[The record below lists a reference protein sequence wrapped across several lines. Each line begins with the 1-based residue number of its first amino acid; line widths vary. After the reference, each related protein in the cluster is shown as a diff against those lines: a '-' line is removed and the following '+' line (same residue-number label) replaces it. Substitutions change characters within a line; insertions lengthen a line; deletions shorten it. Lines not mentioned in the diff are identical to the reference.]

1 MPTLARHRGLPPHA
15 PESACD
21 RDSTVL
27 VQRASPVWTIPDD
40 PQRTRVDNSPPPG
53 TVQMSPTHGAPQT
66 HSPPMQSANFQ
77 ARGPGSGQKRF
88 FFNCLARPRFW
99 SPAPFPPLPL
109 FTPSIATPR
118 APRPAADQTE
128 TACLI
133 HCWQPTTQKQPVLW
147 KLSFAS
153 FVRDCKPVPPLFFF
167 VQNHVTKVSVRRKP
181 LSPSLTSHASSWP
194 WLFSCCRPRILHFR
208 SQSTGSPP
216 PLLFSNPDVE
226 PCPKDL
232 AVRPLVCVSLTRS
245 PPPCEQSHSPRYCL
259 QLPALPRS
267 TRV

>member
-1 MPTLARHRGLPPHA
+1 MPLKA
-15 PESACD
+15 PATGTALCWYNVRALCGQSPTIPSA
-21 RDSTVL
+21 
-27 VQRASPVWTIPDD
+27 RASTIAHHPARCRCR
-40 PQRTRVDNSPPPG
+40 PH
-53 TVQMSPTHGAPQT
+53 TVRRRRIRRRCKVPISRPGAPAAGR
-66 HSPPMQSANFQ
+66 SD
-77 ARGPGSGQKRF
+77 F

-118 APRPAADQTE
+118 APRPAADQTQ

-153 FVRDCKPVPPLFFF
+153 FVRDCKPVPLLFFF
-167 VQNHVTKVSVRRKP
+167 VQNHVTKVSVCRKP